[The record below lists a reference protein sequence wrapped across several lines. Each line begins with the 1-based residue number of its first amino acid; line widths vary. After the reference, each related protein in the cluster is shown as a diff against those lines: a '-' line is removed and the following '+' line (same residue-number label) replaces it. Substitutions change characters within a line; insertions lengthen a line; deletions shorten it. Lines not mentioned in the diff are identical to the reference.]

1 MGSLFPLTLVLLS
14 LTSSAKCELSQG
26 FKSAQSL
33 DLSIRD
39 YSFHSYKN
47 YFKTGTFHTVNLP
60 ANLSSITV
68 NAAKF
73 RCGSLRRYGAQ
84 AMQLHLPAGVTVYP
98 CVERVMLV
106 VQNLGLDWSYLYN
119 DSYDLTGYQLVSP
132 VFGLLAYNADNVT
145 NSSKSLQ
152 VGILAL
158 WKNPISLDFGNT
170 TIMDNASGLIP
181 LCASFGRDA
190 KVTLSNQ
197 VGPNACAA
205 FGDGHFGLVVESP
218 LVPERRPGKVSGWKL
233 VVGTSVG
240 AALGA
245 FLLCLL
251 LIALFVKVKK
261 KARIDEMERRAY
273 EEEAL
278 QVTMVGHVR
287 AHTASGT
294 RTVPVIEHHYRPS
307 PY

>member
-1 MGSLFPLTLVLLS
+1 
-14 LTSSAKCELSQG
+14 
-26 FKSAQSL
+26 
-33 DLSIRD
+33 
-39 YSFHSYKN
+39 
-47 YFKTGTFHTVNLP
+47 
-60 ANLSSITV
+60 
-68 NAAKF
+68 
-73 RCGSLRRYGAQ
+73 
-84 AMQLHLPAGVTVYP
+84 MQIHLPTGVTVYP

-106 VQNLGLDWSYLYN
+106 VQNLGFNWSYLYDGDN
-119 DSYDLTGYQLVSP
+119 DYDLSGYQLISP
-132 VFGLLAYNADNVT
+132 VLGLLAYQADNAT

-152 VGILAL
+152 VSILARG
-158 WKNPISLDFGNT
+158 KTPAISVDFRNT
-170 TIMDNASGLIP
+170 TILNNATGLIP
-181 LCASFGRDA
+181 LCATFGHDG
-190 KVTLSNQ
+190 KVTLSSQ
-197 VGPNACAA
+197 LGPNLCAA

-218 LVPERRPGKVSGWKL
+218 VVPERPLGKVSRWKL

-261 KARIDEMERRAY
+261 KARIEEMERRAY

-287 AHTASGT
+287 AHTAAVT

-307 PY
+307 PS